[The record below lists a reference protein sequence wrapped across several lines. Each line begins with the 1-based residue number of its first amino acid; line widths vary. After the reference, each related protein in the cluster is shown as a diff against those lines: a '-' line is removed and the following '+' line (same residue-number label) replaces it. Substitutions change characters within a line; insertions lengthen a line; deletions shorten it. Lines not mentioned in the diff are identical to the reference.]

1 MKLKKILPYAKEL
14 LKTAAGEGD
23 IVIDATMGNGHDT
36 YFLAEL
42 VGESGHVYAFDIQ
55 ETALMNTAA
64 RLGNEYKDRVTLIQK
79 SHDELITSLPD
90 DVAGKVAAA
99 VFNLGYLPGGDKSV
113 TTKSDSTIA
122 SIKQLLKI
130 LKNEGLIVL
139 VVYHGHP
146 EGKREKDALL
156 EFCTSL
162 DQDTARVLCYQY
174 LNQRNDPPFIIAI
187 EKKIAA
193 QK

>member
-1 MKLKKILPYAKEL
+1 MKLKKILPYAKDL

-55 ETALMNTAA
+55 EEALIHTAE
-64 RLGNEYKDRVTLIQK
+64 RLGEKHRGNVTLIQK
-79 SHDELITSLPD
+79 SHDKVIESLPSE
-90 DVAGKVAAA
+90 VIGRVSAA
-99 VFNLGYLPGGDKSV
+99 VFNLGYLPGGDKAV
-113 TTKSDSTIA
+113 TTRSESTIS
-122 SIKQLLKI
+122 SIEQLLHI
-130 LKNEGLIVL
+130 LKDEGLIVL

-146 EGKREKDALL
+146 EGKREKEDLL
-156 EFCTSL
+156 EFCSNL
-162 DQDTARVLCYQY
+162 DQDKTRVLCYQY

-187 EKKIAA
+187 EKKA
-193 QK
+193 QISK

>member
-55 ETALMNTAA
+55 EEALIHTAE
-64 RLGNEYKDRVTLIQK
+64 RLGEKHRGNVTLIQK
-79 SHDELITSLPD
+79 SHDQLIQSLPSEAIGR
-90 DVAGKVAAA
+90 VSAA
-99 VFNLGYLPGGDKSV
+99 VFNLGYLPGGDKAV
-113 TTKSDSTIA
+113 TTRSESTIS
-122 SIKQLLKI
+122 SIEQMLHI
-130 LKNEGLIVL
+130 LKEEGLIVL

-146 EGKREKDALL
+146 EGKREKEDLL
-156 EFCTSL
+156 EFCSKL
-162 DQDTARVLCYQY
+162 DQDKARVLCYQY

-187 EKKIAA
+187 EKKA
-193 QK
+193 QISK

>member
-1 MKLKKILPYAKEL
+1 MTLKNILPYSKEL
-14 LKTAAGEGD
+14 LKSAAGEGD

-55 ETALMNTAA
+55 ESALEKTAE
-64 RLGNEYKDRVTLIQK
+64 RLGQTYGKRVTLFQK
-79 SHDELITSLPD
+79 SHDELISALPSE
-90 DVAGKVAAA
+90 AFGRVAAA

-113 TTKSDSTIA
+113 TTKSESTIS
-122 SIKQLLKI
+122 SIRQLLEV
-130 LKNEGLIVL
+130 LQEGGLIVL

-146 EGKREKDALL
+146 EGKREKSDLL
-156 EFCTSL
+156 DFCASI
-162 DQDTARVLCYQY
+162 DQDAARVLCYQY

-187 EKKIAA
+187 EKKA
-193 QK
+193 QINQ

>member
-42 VGESGHVYAFDIQ
+42 VGENGHVYAFDIQ
-55 ETALMNTAA
+55 ETALMNTAE

-90 DVAGKVAAA
+90 DISGKVAAA
-99 VFNLGYLPGGDKSV
+99 VFNLG
-113 TTKSDSTIA
+113 IF
-122 SIKQLLKI
+122 
-130 LKNEGLIVL
+130 
-139 VVYHGHP
+139 
-146 EGKREKDALL
+146 REA
-156 EFCTSL
+156 TN
-162 DQDTARVLCYQY
+162 R
-174 LNQRNDPPFIIAI
+174 
-187 EKKIAA
+187 
-193 QK
+193 